1 VGAYTNGVGKKQ
13 AALHDKAKAE
23 AAKNAT
29 VEV

>member
-1 VGAYTNGVGKKQ
+1 VGAKQ
-13 AALHDKAKAE
+13 AALHDKANAK